1 MVKSCAGKNAH
12 IYRFGF
18 PTAHG
23 IKKAVLVAID
33 KLLCHSATYINP
45 EGFGVKNDLSD
56 ITSKPMHIIGH
67 GNVRG
72 IDLDYWK
79 RDVYGIKSVVY

>member
-1 MVKSCAGKNAH
+1 MAM
-12 IYRFGF
+12 
-18 PTAHG
+18 
-23 IKKAVLVAID
+23 D
-33 KLLCHSATYINP
+33 KLLCHCATYINP
-45 EGFGVKNDLSD
+45 EGFGVKNDLST

-79 RDVYGIKSVVY
+79 RDVS

>member
-1 MVKSCAGKNAH
+1 M
-12 IYRFGF
+12 
-18 PTAHG
+18 P
-23 IKKAVLVAID
+23 
-33 KLLCHSATYINP
+33 LCHIHKP
-45 EGFGVKNDLSD
+45 GGFGVKNDLSA

-79 RDVYGIKSVVY
+79 RDVSGRKSVVY